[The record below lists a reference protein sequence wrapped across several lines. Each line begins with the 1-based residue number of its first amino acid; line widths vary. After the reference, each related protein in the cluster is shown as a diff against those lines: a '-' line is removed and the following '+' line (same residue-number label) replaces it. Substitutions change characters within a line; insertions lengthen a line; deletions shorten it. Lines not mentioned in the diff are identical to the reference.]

1 MFAVTLHRV
10 AVMALTP
17 RLQLL
22 PTGGLKSGVPEPGL
36 VMWTVLLTQ
45 LPTSP
50 ASNSGALASFI
61 QHFPNWLLVS
71 SVGILKWP
79 NHPAKL
85 RVKEARCD
93 PRGDQ
98 VSAFS
103 KYFTDV
109 WPWNPLFLWLSC
121 GTSAPWN
128 MYLELFPSPSK
139 HSQQRNKSERIGG
152 DY

>member
-1 MFAVTLHRV
+1 MFAVTLYRV

-36 VMWTVLLTQ
+36 VTWTVLLTQ
-45 LPTSP
+45 LPTSL
-50 ASNSGALASFI
+50 AGNSGALASFI

-71 SVGILKWP
+71 SVRILKWP

-85 RVKEARCD
+85 RVKEARFS
-93 PRGDQ
+93 RGDQ

-109 WPWNPLFLWLSC
+109 
-121 GTSAPWN
+121 
-128 MYLELFPSPSK
+128 
-139 HSQQRNKSERIGG
+139 
-152 DY
+152 

>member
-1 MFAVTLHRV
+1 MFAVTLSRV

-17 RLQLL
+17 RLQL
-22 PTGGLKSGVPEPGL
+22 PPAGGLKSGVPEPGL
-36 VMWTVLLTQ
+36 VTWTVLLTQ

-50 ASNSGALASFI
+50 AGNSGALASFI

-85 RVKEARCD
+85 RVKEARFS
-93 PRGDQ
+93 RGDQ

-109 WPWNPLFLWLSC
+109 
-121 GTSAPWN
+121 
-128 MYLELFPSPSK
+128 
-139 HSQQRNKSERIGG
+139 
-152 DY
+152 